1 MPYVF
6 VCYQN
11 RWHPSERQRLQE
23 HERWVHDLMSDVL
36 PSGQF
41 KLNSLRTGAASD
53 KMAQAGQQNEGKDE
67 DGKKG
72 EGKDEDGKKSEG
84 KVEAA

>member
-1 MPYVF
+1 M
-6 VCYQN
+6 
-11 RWHPSERQRLQE
+11 
-23 HERWVHDLMSDVL
+23 MSDVL

-72 EGKDEDGKKSEG
+72 EGK
-84 KVEAA
+84 VEAA